1 MKKLLLITTLLLSCS
16 YGEWSDSL
24 DNAYTLTKEKTKEV
38 YNSAKRTIVPEPK
51 TQQELE
57 EEQFRETWDDVF
69 DKYRD
74 GAELLEG
81 RLTAPDSAWFSSDK
95 EDYKEKIDEVIND
108 ILDVLTA
115 QNLLEYK
122 EEISDK
128 KEEITELKEEVLEYR
143 EKRVGAPKKS
153 MLHRTKEDFDE
164 KIKNNRD
171 EITILE
177 NDIRIVKQNLEKSF
191 KDAGIELSSEQL
203 DVLLSRVDGDDIIQ
217 MSVVMKVLN
226 NITEQILL
234 LMKESG
240 EELSQAKRYYG
251 MHLIS
256 WQLVHYIQQQYI
268 DKVNQEYIPKI
279 DHIIGKTE
287 QMMSQTS
294 SLVDREKDFTKRR
307 IYLKNFGIQ
316 KETKKVALIYKKQL
330 LQAQKE
336 MKKAQ
341 NMTSSNIKLSQN
353 IYNTVSLSSELYSV
367 ISESQKMFNKIAKI
381 QMPQIIPFE
390 NLQIRK
396 KYQEITGELLK
407 DK

>member
-1 MKKLLLITTLLLSCS
+1 MKKLLLTTTLLLSCS
-16 YGEWSDSL
+16 YAEWSDSL
-24 DNAYTLTKEKTKEV
+24 DKAYTVTKEKTKEV
-38 YNSAKRTIVPEPK
+38 YSSAKKSIIPEPK

-108 ILDVLTA
+108 ILEVLTS

-122 EEISDK
+122 EELRQK
-128 KEEITELKEEVLEYR
+128 KEDITALKTEILEYR
-143 EKRVGAPKKS
+143 EKRVGAPKES

-171 EITILE
+171 EIAILE
-177 NDIRIVKQNLEKSF
+177 NDIRIVKKNLEKSF
-191 KDAGIELSSEQL
+191 KEAGIELSSEQL

-226 NITEQILL
+226 KITEQILL

-256 WQLVHYIQQQYI
+256 WQLVHYIQQKYI
-268 DKVNQEYIPKI
+268 DRVEQLYLPKI
-279 DHIIGKTE
+279 DQIIRKTE
-287 QMMSQTS
+287 QMMNRTA
-294 SLVDREKDFTKRR
+294 SLMDRERDATKRR
-307 IYLKNFGIQ
+307 IYQKNFGIQ
-316 KETKKVALIYKKQL
+316 KETQKVALVYKKQL
-330 LQAQKE
+330 LQAEEE

-341 NMTSSNIKLSQN
+341 NMTKSNIELSQN
-353 IYNTVSLSSELYSV
+353 IYNTVSLSSELYLV
-367 ISESQKMFNKIAKI
+367 ISESQKMFNKIAQI

-407 DK
+407 HP